1 VAAEV
6 FANVDPGTF
15 SEEQKSELSAALTE
29 APVEI
34 KEAFEEEINIY
45 AEGFDEYVPNGSTV
59 DVGARRTLIAATAV
73 LSTIAVAGATGGLSG
88 GSGGP
93 SGGGPGGGGGS
104 SGSSPSSGTNDAA
117 RREEELEEE
126 EEAGGIEGPEGDDE
140 DIYLT
145 RNSIFSYYMQGGI
158 EMKKMNWFG
167 LGKKV
172 WETTAGLAF
181 TLAGSFVM
189 FVTLSG
195 ETRKMAIIATA
206 VALGVHYVHEILKN
220 DEE

>member
-1 VAAEV
+1 L
-6 FANVDPGTF
+6 
-15 SEEQKSELSAALTE
+15 SEALTE
-29 APVEI
+29 APEEI

-45 AEGFDEYVPNGSTV
+45 GEGFDEYVPTGSSI
-59 DVGARRTLIAATAV
+59 DVGDRRTIIAAATV
-73 LSTIAVAGATGGLSG
+73 ISTIGTAAASTGAPGSPRSPSG
-88 GSGGP
+88 GS
-93 SGGGPGGGGGS
+93 SGGGGS
-104 SGSSPSSGTNDAA
+104 PGGGQASVGSGDAA
-117 RREEELEEE
+117 RKEEELEKEE
-126 EEAGGIEGPEGDDE
+126 EEGGGIEGPEGDEE
-140 DIYLT
+140 DIILT
-145 RNSIFSYYMQGGI
+145 RNSIFDYYMQGGI

-206 VALGVHYVHEILKN
+206 VALGVHYIHEVLKN